1 MDTLTLCQLSGRPH
15 YDLDAWKES
24 RKLVSA
30 IYRATQAFPKE
41 EMFGLTAQMRR
52 AAVSVPS
59 NIAEGAA
66 RTGSREYAQFLSV
79 ARGSLSELETQLFI
93 ACDLGYLSGDHPVLA
108 MVSRVSKLVTGLHKA
123 IRNR

>member
-1 MDTLTLCQLSGRPH
+1 MWSLMSTLH

-30 IYRATQAFPKE
+30 IYRVTQAFPKE

-52 AAVSVPS
+52 ASVSIPS

-66 RTGSREYAQFLSV
+66 RIGSREYAQFLNV

-93 ACDLGYLSGDHPVLA
+93 ACDLGYLNIDHPVLA
-108 MVSRVSKLVTGLHKA
+108 MVSRVSKLVTGLHRA
-123 IRNR
+123 IRGR